1 MKRILAMAGVVLLV
15 LLYIVTL
22 VCAIIN
28 SPFSVQLFKASVAMT
43 IIIPVLIF
51 GYRLIY
57 KILKDYFPARREER
71 DVLPDLPKENANEK
85 NE

>member
-1 MKRILAMAGVVLLV
+1 MKRIFAMAGVVLLV

-57 KILKDYFPARREER
+57 KILKDYFPDRREEC
-71 DVLPDLPKENANEK
+71 DALPDLPKENANEK